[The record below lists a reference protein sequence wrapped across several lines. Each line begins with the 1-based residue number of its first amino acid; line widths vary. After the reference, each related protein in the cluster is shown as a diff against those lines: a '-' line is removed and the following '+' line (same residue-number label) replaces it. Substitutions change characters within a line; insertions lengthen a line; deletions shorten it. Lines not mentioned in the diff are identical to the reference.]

1 MFKNPEIPYPFDET
15 FLNQVPLSYRLLTPV
30 NLDEIKHLEGLVNF
44 SESSFHKSTNY
55 QKTHLYK
62 PVSLVH
68 YSKNQSNN
76 NT

>member
-15 FLNQVPLSYRLLTPV
+15 FLDQVPLSYRLLTPV

-55 QKTHLYK
+55 QKTYFYK
-62 PVSLVH
+62 PVSLVN
-68 YSKNQSNN
+68 YSKNQSED
-76 NT
+76 